1 MKFEYKAET
10 NIKVGQKLYGIIA
23 CSSSTYE
30 GVYEIVV
37 AAIYFDDGGE
47 IVFDIDQPCGQVMA
61 SFGDMSRFVFETK
74 EEAER
79 QLKIVNVFDGD
90 GLYACLA

>member
-10 NIKVGQKLYGIIA
+10 NVEISQNLYGIIA
-23 CSSSTYE
+23 CSSSTHE

-47 IVFDIDQPCGQVMA
+47 IVFDIDQPCGQVSA
-61 SFGDMSRFVFETK
+61 DFDDMNKYVFETK
-74 EEAER
+74 EEAEN
-79 QLKIVNVFDGD
+79 QLENVNVFDGE
-90 GLYACLA
+90 GLYAC

>member
-1 MKFEYKAET
+1 MDFKYKAET
-10 NIKVGQKLYGIIA
+10 NVEVGQKLYGIIA

-30 GVYEIVV
+30 GVYEIVI

-47 IVFDIDQPCGQVMA
+47 VIFDIDQPCGQVSA
-61 SFGDMSRFVFETK
+61 DFGDMSKYVFESK

-79 QLKIVNVFDGD
+79 QLESVNVFDGE
-90 GLYACLA
+90 GLYAC